1 MILPLDKAEKLMLE
15 RALNKYGS
23 SYTSKIEIAKVLGI
37 SLATLY
43 NKINKYGLLD

>member
-1 MILPLDKAEKLMLE
+1 MDKAEKIMLQ
-15 RALNKYGS
+15 RAIDKYGS

-43 NKINKYGLLD
+43 NKINKYRLLD